1 MTFFNNIKREWKFYM
16 EEIFSLNN
24 NLLIHNDIS
33 LNGNL
38 SGTNANLTETLIA
51 NTIHVN

>member
-1 MTFFNNIKREWKFYM
+1 MTFFNRESKWKFYM
-16 EEIFSLNN
+16 EEIKSLNN